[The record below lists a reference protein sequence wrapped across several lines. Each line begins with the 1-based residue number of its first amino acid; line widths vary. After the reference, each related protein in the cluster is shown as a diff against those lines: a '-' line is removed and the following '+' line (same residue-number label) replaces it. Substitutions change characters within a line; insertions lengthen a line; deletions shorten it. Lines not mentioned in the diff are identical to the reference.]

1 MNPSLRGPKRNG
13 AQSGT
18 QVWWVASRDV
28 PIRHSHDNKIAQ
40 NAGWDRELLATEL
53 PELAE
58 ILIVENLDISI
69 TGFDRLDNS
78 PRSALA
84 FNSAASPGRR
94 AGGRAGGSLRRGAS
108 SGGEGFIM
116 RPSGRV
122 HAQGH
127 LGRGPWVN
135 AASGIAAQK
144 QHLSIQHADKRAVAT
159 SGV

>member
-1 MNPSLRGPKRNG
+1 
-13 AQSGT
+13 
-18 QVWWVASRDV
+18 
-28 PIRHSHDNKIAQ
+28 
-40 NAGWDRELLATEL
+40 
-53 PELAE
+53 
-58 ILIVENLDISI
+58 
-69 TGFDRLDNS
+69 
-78 PRSALA
+78 
-84 FNSAASPGRR
+84 
-94 AGGRAGGSLRRGAS
+94 
-108 SGGEGFIM
+108 M